1 MRKRKLPVDN
11 IKPFHA
17 KPIVDSFSSGDILP
31 FVQNQLLIPNESAAW
46 GKILLSLI
54 IVYEETEHVST

>member
-11 IKPFHA
+11 IKPFRA

-46 GKILLSLI
+46 GKILLSLLA
-54 IVYEETEHVST
+54 